1 MNEDTKHVQPES
13 GPRWRFVLSIVL
25 TVLFGLSLIAANH
38 AAWLV
43 TTALDT
49 DTFVDALAPLPSDP
63 DVARALGQ
71 SVADTIVE
79 STEVGSSIADALPDG
94 LQFIAVGIT
103 ESLRDRITDIATK
116 IVQSDVFV
124 TIWETALRIAH
135 SAATRFAAGFSGNLL
150 TSDGGSVI
158 LDLTSIYEP
167 IAEQL
172 DAFGFDAL
180 DGAAPDLTIELFEVE
195 SQGLVQSIV
204 RIVHSI
210 RWFAIGLTLVLAV
223 GVFIASVDRRRTAM
237 WVGSSMVVAMLVSLI
252 DIRLLK
258 TAATDGVTD
267 TVSHAGVTAALDIVF
282 SRFVVQTWMMLVF
295 GTIIALGAWLMGDS
309 ERAMSIRSTVT
320 GDSDGDGPTAAA
332 SFITSNKRVLEWGVA
347 ITVAALLLIAPVPS
361 AGIVILVIAGVIA
374 FVGAVEFIAARTP
387 LDDPNEATDVSMS
400 G

>member
-1 MNEDTKHVQPES
+1 M
-13 GPRWRFVLSIVL
+13 
-25 TVLFGLSLIAANH
+25 SLIAANH